1 MPGRHWILAGAALC
15 GLGVVS
21 GAFGAH
27 ALRSS
32 LEAADQLESW
42 RTAVRY
48 QVWHGLALVALAP
61 SLGARSRGRAVL
73 PLFVVGTLLFSGSI
87 YGLALGCPGAIL
99 GPVTPLGGLLLIAGW
114 AWVAAATFR
123 SRS

>member
-1 MPGRHWILAGAALC
+1 MHAKHWILAGALLC

-32 LEAADQLESW
+32 LEAADQLENW

-48 QVWHGLALVALAP
+48 QVWHGLALLALAP
-61 SLGARSRGRAVL
+61 TLPAAGRGRPVL
-73 PLFVVGTLLFSGSI
+73 ALFVTGTLLFSGSI
-87 YGLALGCPGAIL
+87 YGLALGGPGSLL
-99 GPVTPLGGLLLIAGW
+99 GPITPIGGLLLISGW
-114 AWVAAATFR
+114 ALVAISGFR

>member
-1 MPGRHWILAGAALC
+1 MQGRLWILVGALLC

-32 LEAADQLESW
+32 LETADQLENW

-61 SLGARSRGRAVL
+61 SLPVAGRGRAVL

-87 YGLALGCPGAIL
+87 YGLALGGPGAIL
-99 GPVTPLGGLLLIAGW
+99 GPITPLGGLALILGW
-114 AWVAAATFR
+114 ASVAAAALR
-123 SRS
+123 SCS